1 MENSCRPDLGLDLW
15 SFARKAVYETSDV
28 LDIGASRVRKDRKA
42 CENHLEHRVGCRPR
56 VSFVERPSES
66 ASESPEMHLRRR
78 FAIDAKQATLLKLG
92 WRRTPSVDWSATASS
107 AQSWRN
113 RRCRTAS
120 DFVQYTFAAARA
132 QRILKEG
139 NL

>member
-1 MENSCRPDLGLDLW
+1 MENSCRPDLGLDLR

-42 CENHLEHRVGCRPR
+42 CENHLEHRMSCRPR

-78 FAIDAKQATLLKLG
+78 FAMDAKQTTLLKLG

-107 AQSWRN
+107 A
-113 RRCRTAS
+113 
-120 DFVQYTFAAARA
+120 
-132 QRILKEG
+132 
-139 NL
+139 